1 MSTLKIA
8 PVKWYLGQTVLP
20 EHFVALQQLVE
31 SACELR
37 QRTASLPSYGVAQLS
52 WNESLLRDG
61 VLSIQEFTALL
72 ADGRVLSIPG
82 NCSASPCSLVATSAT
97 RVSVYFHL
105 LDEPVSSHGN
115 RVYESDPRTVERVLL
130 RGVLSTS
137 DRVERTTAVVRLGD
151 FEKGVAGSWS
161 LASTYIPPLL
171 SVANTPHLQP
181 ALLALESRID
191 AMQPQL
197 AAQLQDTFLRP
208 DRLAAI
214 RRCLAELFRVKSVLA
229 DLRNRVSLHPHSLL
243 SALRDLY
250 VESCCF
256 HEVLPDEPALP
267 YRHDQLAECFGQ
279 VLELLKQSLRPVY
292 TRSTHLRFQKNN
304 GLFTLSGLPQEVRD
318 AQEVYLLVQRPTL
331 HDRVPM
337 DDIKLSCTS
346 RLALVHRLVLRG
358 VVYKNVER
366 PPFQHTFGPEVDF
379 YQLQDGEEWEHVIRE
394 SSLSLYIHPVL
405 ERCNVFLFWR

>member
-31 SACELR
+31 AACELR
-37 QRTASLPSYGVAQLS
+37 SRTASLPCYGVAQLS
-52 WNESLLRDG
+52 WSEPLLRDG
-61 VLSIQEFTALL
+61 VLALSEFTALL
-72 ADGRVLSIPG
+72 ADGRVLSVPG
-82 NCSASPCSLVATSAT
+82 NCTVAPCSLVATSAT

-105 LDEPVSSHGN
+105 LDEALSAQGN
-115 RVYESDPRTVERVLL
+115 RVYDSDPRTVERVLM

-137 DRVERTTAVVRLGD
+137 DRVERTIAVVRLGD

-161 LASTYIPPLL
+161 LAKTYMPPLL
-171 SVANTPHLQP
+171 QVGNTPYLQSE
-181 ALLALESRID
+181 LLLLESRID
-191 AMQPQL
+191 ALQPQL

-208 DRLAAI
+208 DRLSAI
-214 RRCLAELFRVKSVLA
+214 RRCLGELFRVKSLLS
-229 DLRNRVSLHPHSLL
+229 DLRNRVPLHPYVLQ

-250 VESCCF
+250 IETCCF
-256 HEVLPDEPALP
+256 HEVLPEEPALP
-267 YRHDQLAECFGQ
+267 YRHDNLAECFGQ
-279 VLELLKQSLRPVY
+279 VLLLLQQALRPVY

-318 AQEVYLLVQRPTL
+318 AQELYLLIQRPTL

-358 VVYKNVER
+358 VVYKHVER

-394 SSLSLYIHPVL
+394 SSLSLYVHPVL
-405 ERCNVFLFWR
+405 DRANVFLFWR

>member
-20 EHFVALQQLVE
+20 EHFVALQQLVDA
-31 SACELR
+31 ACELR
-37 QRTASLPSYGVAQLS
+37 SRTASLPSYGVAQLS

-61 VLSIQEFTALL
+61 VLAISECTALL
-72 ADGRVLSIPG
+72 ADGRVLSVPG
-82 NCSASPCSLVATSAT
+82 NCAVAPCSLAATSAT
-97 RVSVYFHL
+97 RVSVYLHL
-105 LDEPVSSHGN
+105 LDEPVSTQGN
-115 RVYESDPRTVERVLL
+115 RVYDSDPRTVERVVL

-137 DRVERTTAVVRLGD
+137 DRIDRTTAVVRLGD

-161 LASTYIPPLL
+161 LAPTYIPPLL
-171 SVANTPHLQP
+171 QVGNTPHLQP
-181 ALLALESRID
+181 ALLLLEGRID

-208 DRLAAI
+208 DRLSAI
-214 RRCLAELFRVKSVLA
+214 RRCLGALFRVRSLLL
-229 DLRNRVSLHPHSLL
+229 DLRNRVPLHPYVLQ

-250 VESCCF
+250 IETCCF
-256 HEVLPDEPALP
+256 HEVLPDDQALP
-267 YRHDQLAECFGQ
+267 YRHDNLAECFGQ
-279 VLELLKQSLRPVY
+279 VFALLQQALRPVY

-318 AQEVYLLVQRPTL
+318 AQEVYLLIQRPTL

-358 VVYKNVER
+358 VVYKHVER

-379 YQLQDGEEWEHVIRE
+379 YHLQDGEEWEHVMRE
-394 SSLSLYIHPVL
+394 SSLSLYVHPVL